1 MERLGK
7 TLGILGADILIFVLL
22 YYFLSFERE
31 ANLGIC
37 ILVFAAILWISEAI
51 HIAFTALLIPLL
63 AIILGLNDVVGAFR
77 EFANPTIFLFFGGFA
92 LACALHIQGIDRWI
106 ANRLMLLAKGNMR
119 LAFFMLFILSALI
132 SMWISNTATAAIMLP
147 LGLGVLS
154 NLDFSK
160 DRNTF
165 VFVLLGIAYSA
176 GIGGFGTLVGS
187 PPNAMTARFLEMD
200 FLEWMSIGVPFVLVM
215 LPACIFI
222 LWQLLKPKLHKNFQI
237 QREEFAWNMQK
248 IITLAIFILTAFA
261 WIFSAKISSI
271 LGGIKEMDTYIA
283 ICAVVLIGISGV
295 ASWKDIQKNTD
306 FGVLILF
313 GGGLT
318 LNAILQDTGA
328 SRLIA
333 NEIVKILGK
342 DSFVLV
348 VFVVAFFVIL
358 LTEFTSNTASAALL
372 LPIFSVAGE
381 ALGMPKDI
389 LPLVVAMGAGCAFM
403 LPVATPPNAIVYGTG
418 YIKQIE
424 MVKYGGLVNLF
435 GMCAITFFAYFIWA

>member
-1 MERLGK
+1 MGGLGK
-7 TLGILGADILIFVLL
+7 TLGIVFVDIIVFALL
-22 YYFLSFERE
+22 YNLLPFERD
-31 ANLGIC
+31 ANIGIC
-37 ILVFAAILWISEAI
+37 ILVFSAILWISEAI
-51 HIAFTALLIPLL
+51 HTAFTALLVPLL
-63 AIILGLNDVVGAFR
+63 AIIFGLSDVVGAFR

-106 ANRLMLLAKGNMR
+106 ANRLMLLAKGNIKF
-119 LAFFMLFILSALI
+119 AFLMLFVLSALI

-154 NLDFSK
+154 NLDSSK

-187 PPNAMTARFLEMD
+187 PPNAMAARFLDMD
-200 FLEWMSIGVPFVLVM
+200 FLEWMVVGVPFMLVM
-215 LPACIFI
+215 LPVCIFI
-222 LWQLLKPKLHKNFQI
+222 LWQLLKPKLHEDFEIK
-237 QREEFAWNMQK
+237 REEFIWNMQK
-248 IITLAIFILTAFA
+248 ITTLVIFALTALA
-261 WIFSAKISSI
+261 WIFSSKISE
-271 LGGIKEMDTYIA
+271 LFGGIEEMDTFIA
-283 ICAVVLIGISGV
+283 ICAVGAIGISGV

-306 FGVLILF
+306 FGVLFLF

-318 LNAILQDTGA
+318 LNAILKDTGA
-328 SRLIA
+328 SALIA
-333 NEIVKILGK
+333 NEIVNVLG
-342 DSFVLV
+342 DSSAVLV
-348 VFVVAFFVIL
+348 ILVVAFFVIL

-372 LPIFSVAGE
+372 LPIFLVAGE
-381 ALGMPKDI
+381 ALGLPKEV

-424 MVKYGGLVNLF
+424 MIKYGGLVNLF
-435 GMCAITFFAYFIWA
+435 GMCAITFFAYFIWG